1 MAPDKVIYTD
11 GHGVV
16 VTDSNLKVK
25 ERVYSLRGVI
35 HHGLWTVRA
44 SRFPGIFLI
53 LIGLIALVLGVL
65 QMVSSFVPNMA
76 INDNIISSNTIFIWV
91 GIVFMAF
98 GILWLSL
105 ARDKY
110 AVRIA
115 TAEGERNAI
124 ISSKK
129 EYISQIVTAINQA
142 FQSSRDLPDVS
153 VE

>member
-1 MAPDKVIYTD
+1 MVPDKVIYTD
-11 GHGVV
+11 GHGVI

-25 ERVYSLRGVI
+25 EKVYSLRGII

-53 LIGLIALVLGVL
+53 VLGLLALILGIL
-65 QMVSSFVPNMA
+65 QMVSAFVPDMV
-76 INDNIISSNTIFIWV
+76 INDNIISSNTVSIWV
-91 GIVFMAF
+91 GIALMAL
-98 GILWLSL
+98 GILWLAF

-124 ISSKK
+124 ISPKK

-142 FQSSRDLPDVS
+142 FQSRRDLSDVS